1 MRAAWDVLGS
11 ERDGVMRVADE
22 ITTTIRKKTRLILT
36 RTVILDHMKKIKGGK
51 EREGKEG
58 SEKRIRRSGLA
69 VHFSNYPRNSLIRT
83 TARFHWIIGLFSS
96 REEERA
102 SERGG
107 RFGVW
112 GRAVRKV
119 AL

>member
-22 ITTTIRKKTRLILT
+22 ITATIRKKTRRLILT

-102 SERGG
+102 SEGG
-107 RFGVW
+107 G
-112 GRAVRKV
+112 GLGCGGAQ
-119 AL
+119 